1 MKSKLL
7 AITLALC
14 LLVTMIGPAMA
25 APVNLSDI
33 SGNWA
38 SEQISKWVNQ
48 GLIKGYE
55 DGTFKPDKAVT
66 RAEFVTMLNRVFA
79 LQNTAAT
86 AEFKDVKSTDWFYQD
101 VAAAKAAGY
110 LSGYEDGTFRPNNPM
125 TRQEVAKIV
134 SQYLKLAPVTTEVTF
149 TDASA
154 IGAWAEDAVK
164 ALVANKLISGYPD
177 GSFKPA
183 NSITRAEAVVI
194 LDRAKGFTP
203 GTPVEADKISGT
215 VILDGEAV
223 ANAEVLLF
231 DENDVEVAKKTS
243 TDAYGKFEFRV
254 AAGFYDLS
262 VTKDEYVGYASAV
275 AVAKDAGAQPEI
287 TMVKGVKATGKLVD
301 ESGNVVANTTVAFTT
316 NPAPTF
322 LTRTDSTG
330 VFSIYLL
337 PDRNY
342 AVRSFI
348 PGKESQGMKLVASDI
363 DVATVDKALGSLRAS
378 FTVGSTSGGGGGGG
392 RTPQVATITATP
404 APGAVAAG
412 TAVTLATTTQ
422 DATIYYTVDGSIPT
436 TNSTKYTA
444 PIAIDAD
451 KTIKAFAVKTGMR
464 DSIVY
469 TFVYTVDAG
478 LLDEAIADVQTIA
491 DPAGNTVVKV
501 FIKDAFASVV
511 TGVTVNGQAANKKP
525 GTNEY
530 RVTVD
535 GAKTVNDLTIV
546 VTKSGEVPQLDEAID
561 NVQTIA
567 DPAGNTVVKVFI
579 KDAFASV
586 VTGVTVNGQAANN
599 KPGTN
604 EYRVTVDGAK
614 TVNDLTIVV
623 TKSGG
628 ATVNKATLNAAITA
642 ANGKVA
648 AAVVG
653 SAPGNYPQD
662 AVDAYNEAIATA
674 QAVADSAAATQGD
687 VDAAVTALN
696 TATATFEAAKVPVSG
711 DAVIKL
717 TAAFIDPLG
726 ILTFSVTLQDGVTAS
741 SVKVDDLDVPAGSKA
756 GKYML
761 QLEEHPQ
768 YKAGDKVTFTV
779 VTAEGTFTQDKTI
792 TNI

>member
-511 TGVTVNGQAANKKP
+511 TGVTVNGQAAN
-525 GTNEY
+525 
-530 RVTVD
+530 
-535 GAKTVNDLTIV
+535 
-546 VTKSGEVPQLDEAID
+546 
-561 NVQTIA
+561 
-567 DPAGNTVVKVFI
+567 
-579 KDAFASV
+579 
-586 VTGVTVNGQAANN
+586 N